1 MELKSYQSAAL
12 EAFARWRDAL
22 AAAQAKSDADI
33 VALESLGVDVPPDV
47 RNYPQT
53 AWRQLAQNGE
63 VAESAGAYVSRTDD
77 ADRPIPHVC
86 FKVPTGGGKTLLAA
100 AALGKLDRQRG
111 LVLWITPTRAIYEQ
125 TKAALRNREHPYR
138 AILEHA
144 SKHRVKLLEKDDPF
158 TRGDVASYLCV
169 MLLMLPAAN
178 RQKGK
183 EFLRMFRDTGNYLSF
198 FPASDSTQGE
208 RQLLNEFSDVERLC
222 ANPDCLAKQDPK
234 NECGCGEE
242 WKTGPVKRSLF
253 NVLKMLRPVVVLD
266 EAHKAYGKPDAA
278 REFVR
283 SVNRL
288 DPSLVI
294 ELSATPYRGVS
305 NLLVDITGVQLKQE
319 QMIKLPVQVD
329 SWPNAE
335 WKTTLTEA
343 YDKLEE
349 LAAEAES
356 LHASEGRYIRPIAVV
371 RVERTGK
378 EQQGGGLIHAEDV
391 RDYLT
396 TNLGVPPEAVRVKSA
411 ENDELRNED
420 LLSEGSQ
427 VRWVITK
434 AALMEGWDCPFA
446 YLLVMLD
453 NTQAARALTQLVGRV
468 MRQPYARRTGRAP
481 LDQCYV
487 YCWNTD
493 VSTAV
498 LHVKNGLEQ
507 EGMSGLDGEVMG
519 AAADLFT
526 VSVQRRQ
533 QFRGQNIFLPMV
545 LHKSGDGW
553 RELDYQRHILPG
565 VDWNAIAAPDPQ
577 SSMAERAARQ
587 SATVDV
593 GSEPPVFR
601 DDQVLEM
608 DKTPSVLWFT
618 RRLAD
623 VVPNLWHGARIV
635 QDLLQRL
642 RDNGQSDD
650 DIYDRRSYLAYA
662 LREHVTDAVEK
673 QAEQV
678 FARKL
683 QAGEIRFDLDASRP
697 NFQMG
702 DEFKITVA
710 ENAGAMLGNKG
721 QPLQIS
727 LFEPVY
733 SHHFNGLEAKFARYL
748 DERKALQWWHR
759 VAVRQK
765 GDYYL
770 RGWKQDRIW
779 PDFIAMGSMKD
790 GSPHF
795 LVFETKGEHMAG
807 SADTDYKRRV
817 LEALENA
824 LRDGSTA
831 DYGTMTV
838 QDGPAKGTF
847 QLVFN
852 EAEFPTTMRN
862 LEA

>member
-1 MELKSYQSAAL
+1 MELKDYQSAAL
-12 EAFARWRDAL
+12 EAFTRWRDAL
-22 AAAQAKSDADI
+22 ASTKAESDTVIAAI
-33 VALESLGVDVPPDV
+33 EGVSSDVPAAV
-47 RNYPQT
+47 RDYPRK
-53 AWRQLAQNGE
+53 AWEQLAQNGE

-100 AALGKLDRQRG
+100 AALGRLDHQRG
-111 LVLWITPTRAIYEQ
+111 LALWITPTRAIYEQ
-125 TKAALRNREHPYR
+125 TKAALRNRDHPYR
-138 AILEHA
+138 AMLEHA
-144 SKHRVKLLEKDDPF
+144 SGYRVKLLEKDDPF
-158 TRGDVASYLCV
+158 TRGDVADYLCI

-178 RQKGK
+178 RQKGR
-183 EFLRMFRDTGNYLSF
+183 EFLRMFRDSGRYPSF
-198 FPASDSTQGE
+198 FPDSDDALGDGRLLEAYPDME
-208 RQLLNEFSDVERLC
+208 RVAD
-222 ANPDCLAKQDPK
+222 
-234 NECGCGEE
+234 G
-242 WKTGPVKRSLF
+242 GPVKHSLF
-253 NVLKMLRPVVVLD
+253 NLFKMLRPVVVLD

-305 NLLVDITGVQLKQE
+305 NLLVDITGVELKQE
-319 QMIKLPVQVD
+319 EMIKLPVQVD

-343 YDKLEE
+343 HEKLEE

-356 LHASEGRYIRPIAVV
+356 LHAGEGRYIRPIAVV
-371 RVERTGK
+371 RVERTGRD
-378 EQQGGGLIHAEDV
+378 QRGQDYVHAEDV
-391 RDYLT
+391 REFLT
-396 TNLGVPPEAVRVKSA
+396 VNLGVPPEAVRVKSA
-411 ENDELRNED
+411 ENDELKNED
-420 LLSEGSQ
+420 LLAESSP

-468 MRQPYARRTGRAP
+468 MRQPHARRTGRAA

-519 AAADLFT
+519 AATDLFSI
-526 VSVQRRQ
+526 SVQRRQ

-545 LHKSGDGW
+545 LHKDGDGW

-565 VDWNAIAAPDPQ
+565 VDWSAIDAPDPQ
-577 SSMAERAARQ
+577 GSLAERAARQ

-593 GSEPPVFR
+593 GSEPPVFH
-601 DDQVLEM
+601 DAQELET

-618 RRLAD
+618 RRLSD

-642 RDNGQSDD
+642 RNNGQSDD
-650 DIYDRRSYLAYA
+650 DIYDRRSYLSFA

-683 QAGEIRFDLDASRP
+683 RAGEIRFDLDASRP
-697 NFQMG
+697 NFQVRE
-702 DEFKITVA
+702 EFEITVP
-710 ENAGAMLGNKG
+710 ESAGAMLGNRG

-733 SHHFNGLEAKFARYL
+733 AHHFNGLEAKFARYL
-748 DERKALQWWHR
+748 DEQKALQWWHR

-779 PDFIAMGSMKD
+779 PDFVAMGSMKD

-847 QLVFN
+847 QLVFS